1 MDNFKIVFS
10 LLTKKQKVNFYFLV
24 IFLFIGVLFELLGI
38 GILVPVLSLLSANSP
53 LLKNQF
59 IITILH
65 KCGDPSLKSI
75 IIFTMIFLIILNLF
89 KAMYLIF
96 LNWRQSSFATNLSEE
111 ITEKLF
117 YSYLNQ
123 SYEFHIQRNSS
134 VLLKNLQHD
143 ANQIMHICSAYII
156 IFLEFLVILGVIIFL
171 FIIEPKGAIT
181 LVITVSFFSF
191 LFNKLTSKKITMW
204 GDEQNRSHS
213 LKNQYI
219 LQALGGIKEI
229 KILGRIDM
237 FFNKFQK
244 LNKNLSKIH
253 VNYSIISGIP
263 RVYLEFLAM
272 LGLSILIVEMTLS
285 SISIETILPVIGIFL
300 ASAFRLLPSINKIMG
315 SLQLLKINQ
324 RVIANLNNEF
334 NISEKVYQNVNNID
348 ILLNNEIVFKNIN
361 YHYPNSSKNILENI
375 NFQIKKGDL
384 VGIIGKSGSGKSTL
398 IDLLIGVLIPSQ
410 GKICVDGIDIND
422 NLASWQGKIGYVPQ
436 NIYLTDDSLKN
447 NIALGIDEKDI
458 DENLLNESII
468 NADLFDFIQSLPK
481 QLDTSVGERGVRLS
495 GGQRQ
500 RIGIA
505 RALYHKPSILVLD
518 EATSA
523 LDNETE
529 KKVMNSVIKLKNKI
543 TIIVIA
549 HRLTTLKECNY
560 ILKLQ
565 EGKLI
570 YEDKTIFL

>member
-1 MDNFKIVFS
+1 MG
-10 LLTKKQKVNFYFLV
+10 LL
-24 IFLFIGVLFELLGI
+24 ILL
-38 GILVPVLSLLSANSP
+38 N
-53 LLKNQF
+53 LLK
-59 IITILH
+59 
-65 KCGDPSLKSI
+65 
-75 IIFTMIFLIILNLF
+75 
-89 KAMYLIF
+89 AVYLIF
-96 LNWRQSSFATNLSEE
+96 LNWRQSAFATNLSEE

-143 ANQIMHICSAYII
+143 ANQIMHICSAYIT
-156 IFLEFLVILGVIIFL
+156 IFLEFLVILGLSIFL

-181 LVITVSFFSF
+181 LVLTVCFFSY
-191 LFNKLTSKKITMW
+191 LFHKITSKRIAMW
-204 GDEQNRSHS
+204 GEVQNYSHS

-237 FFNKFQK
+237 FFDKFKK

-253 VNYSIISGIP
+253 INYSIISGIP

-272 LGLSILIVEMTLS
+272 LGLSILIIEMTLLS
-285 SISIETILPVIGIFL
+285 KSIETILPVIGIFL
-300 ASAFRLLPSINKIMG
+300 ASAFRLLPSINKILG

-324 RVIANLNNEF
+324 TVITNLKNEF
-334 NISEKVYQNVNNID
+334 RTSP
-348 ILLNNEIVFKNIN
+348 ILNQKKDNLEIIFNKEIIFKNIS
-361 YHYPNSSKNILENI
+361 YHYPNSIKNVLENI

-384 VGIIGKSGSGKSTL
+384 IGIVGKSGSGKSTL

-410 GKICVDGIDIND
+410 GGIYVDGININ
-422 NLASWQGKIGYVPQ
+422 NYMASWQSKIGYVPQ

-447 NIALGIDEKDI
+447 NIALGIDEKNI
-458 DENLLNESII
+458 DEGLLNESII
-468 NADLFDFIQSLPK
+468 NADLFDFIQSLPN

-529 KKVMNSVIKLKNKI
+529 KNVMNSVIKLKNKI

-560 ILKLQ
+560 ILNLQ

-570 YEDKTIFL
+570 YEDKTN